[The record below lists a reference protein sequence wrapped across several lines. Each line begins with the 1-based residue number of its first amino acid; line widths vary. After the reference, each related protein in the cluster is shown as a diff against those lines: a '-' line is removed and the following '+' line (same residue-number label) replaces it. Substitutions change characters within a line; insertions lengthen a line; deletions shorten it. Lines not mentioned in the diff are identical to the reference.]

1 MSDDTTPSVVART
14 TTVIT
19 VSGLDSVQITS
30 HSVAR
35 TARNQF
41 EHVSAMNE
49 MHVKRWLI
57 IYLNAIQKYSSV
69 SLPLISDC
77 LLLEWNYRL
86 LGTPV
91 QPKRSELLKTYL
103 CTHYIYE
110 LQI

>member
-1 MSDDTTPSVVART
+1 MNMSDDTTPSVVART

-49 MHVKRWLI
+49 MHVKR
-57 IYLNAIQKYSSV
+57 
-69 SLPLISDC
+69 
-77 LLLEWNYRL
+77 
-86 LGTPV
+86 
-91 QPKRSELLKTYL
+91 
-103 CTHYIYE
+103 
-110 LQI
+110 